1 MKKYGKAG
9 NKAKYAFFH
18 KRQLVQK
25 ILLNS
30 LYGVLG
36 LPAFRFYDVDNATA
50 VTTTGQTVIK
60 STADMANIKYN
71 KELNTPD
78 ADSNIYIDTDSVFFS
93 AVPLMDKRFPNWKD
107 EEQDTIAGYVND
119 IAEEMQDYLNDFYDI
134 LSKKVL
140 NVDKDKHRLEIKK
153 NMLQKQDCGLQRK
166 DMHNG
171 LYQIMVYQLIS

>member
-9 NKAKYAFFH
+9 NKQKYAFFH

-71 KELNTPD
+71 KELVLL
-78 ADSNIYIDTDSVFFS
+78 I
-93 AVPLMDKRFPNWKD
+93 W
-107 EEQDTIAGYVND
+107 
-119 IAEEMQDYLNDFYDI
+119 I
-134 LSKKVL
+134 LTYTSIL
-140 NVDKDKHRLEIKK
+140 I
-153 NMLQKQDCGLQRK
+153 
-166 DMHNG
+166 
-171 LYQIMVYQLIS
+171 LYSSQQFL

>member
-1 MKKYGKAG
+1 M
-9 NKAKYAFFH
+9 
-18 KRQLVQK
+18 VQK

-36 LPAFRFYDVDNATA
+36 LPAFRFYDIDNAEA

-71 KELNTPD
+71 KELGDPEL
-78 ADSNIYIDTDSVFFS
+78 DSNIYIDTDSVFFS
-93 AVPLMDKRFPNWKD
+93 AAPLLDKRIPSWRDNN
-107 EEQDTIAGYVND
+107 QDTIAQYVND

-134 LSKKVL
+134 LSQKIF

-153 NMLQKQDCGLQRK
+153 EYVAKAGLWIAKKR
-166 DMHNG
+166 
-171 LYQIMVYQLIS
+171 